1 MTNKKNI
8 DFRNIKVSKVF
19 HNKTKQYETFTK
31 MNESSWS
38 KYVTTML
45 SNNIRVKYDAI
56 TDAYTATPLKENEMT
71 NKKYLLQDEDEMS
84 TEQDAL
90 ELINAIDLEDEEME
104 DEEMEV
110 SNPEIEIYEPETPAI
125 LAPETVASPTIDM
138 AQLEMLLN
146 KILGKSEASMP
157 EELPQQ
163 EIPIEGHFTGNILD
177 TEFQENSDNLSYI
190 ESKIDAGSYMGSIDP
205 NYDNK
210 MMPEDGEMSYDVSEE
225 GDEEELLE
233 YENSEMEH
241 FGSSTG
247 ELKEANEESDEEWEE
262 KVANILST
270 QGIEIDSDMIDDFIE
285 FEVENFPSLLQ
296 NPKKLI
302 AKYIAYSKDS
312 YTDGGDDLMEAD
324 EDEDMG
330 IEAVDTEE
338 EEPITANGMANVNGQ
353 AVQIILTGVMI
364 SPKEVSF
371 VAESAK
377 KAGMKLKAVKG
388 AGTIVNFIVENAG
401 KQYTIQY
408 EDLPKH
414 KSKTPFSIKKYS
426 FTTLDEALNIIT
438 LKKSKA
444 LKEAKNFKTFMTK
457 DISNRSFSNITESN
471 ILKEFEGKISKDYIA
486 GWNVKAVGSINL
498 KSGINETY
506 SNITE
511 HSNQQN
517 TLVKTKDGQFFL
529 LKGNL
534 KERSEIGTIR
544 QLVDVKGDKDYG
556 TATVVGLYENST
568 KGLGQ
573 IMFKVKRTSLPLLT
587 WK

>member
-1 MTNKKNI
+1 MNNNKKNI

-19 HNKTKQYETFTK
+19 HNKTKQYEFFTK

-38 KYVTTML
+38 KYITTML
-45 SNNIRVKYDAI
+45 SNNIRVKYDALSD
-56 TDAYTATPLKENEMT
+56 TYTATPLKENEMT
-71 NKKYLLQDEDEMS
+71 NKKYLLQDEDESEMS

-90 ELINAIDLEDEEME
+90 ELINAIDLDDEME
-104 DEEMEV
+104 DDEMEV
-110 SNPEIEIYEPETPAI
+110 SNPEIEIYEPETPQI
-125 LAPETVASPTIDM
+125 SAPPVLTPQVSAAPTIDM

-146 KILGKSEASMP
+146 KILGKSESDASMP

-163 EIPIEGHFTGNILD
+163 EVPIEGNFTGNILD
-177 TEFQENSDNLSYI
+177 TEFEANADNLSYI
-190 ESKIDAGSYMGSIDP
+190 ESKIDAGSYMASIDP
-205 NYDNK
+205 NYSNNMETEEEMD
-210 MMPEDGEMSYDVSEE
+210 MPISDESYSE

-241 FGSSTG
+241 FGSATG
-247 ELKEANEESDEEWEE
+247 SLKEEEGD
-262 KVANILST
+262 
-270 QGIEIDSDMIDDFIE
+270 E
-285 FEVENFPSLLQ
+285 FEAV
-296 NPKKLI
+296 
-302 AKYIAYSKDS
+302 
-312 YTDGGDDLMEAD
+312 G
-324 EDEDMG
+324 EDEDDEEEDMG
-330 IEAVDTEE
+330 VEAVDTEE
-338 EEPITANGMANVNGQ
+338 ETPITTNGTANVNGQ

-364 SPKEVSF
+364 SPQEVSF
-371 VAESAK
+371 VQESAA

-388 AGTIVNFIVENAG
+388 AGKIVNFIVENAG

-457 DISNRSFSNITESN
+457 DISHRSFSNITESN

-486 GWNVKAVGSINL
+486 GWNVKSVGSINL

-517 TLVKTKDGQFFL
+517 TLVKTKDGQFYL

-534 KERSEIGTIR
+534 KERSELGTVR
-544 QLVDVKGDKDYG
+544 QLVDIKGDKDYG
-556 TATVVGLYENST
+556 TATVIGLYENST